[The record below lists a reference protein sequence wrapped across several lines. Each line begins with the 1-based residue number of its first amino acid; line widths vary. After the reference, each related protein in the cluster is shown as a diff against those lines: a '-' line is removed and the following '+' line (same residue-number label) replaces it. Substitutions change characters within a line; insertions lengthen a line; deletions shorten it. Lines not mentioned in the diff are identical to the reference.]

1 MAETAVPGSFQAE
14 LTNTSQSLSIGQFVQ
29 LANTPGNVGVCLSG
43 GGSRALSAGMGQ
55 LRALS
60 YLQVNGRS
68 LLSQTKAISTVSGG
82 SWLGQTF
89 SYLTA
94 GTTDA
99 AYLNDYVPDPGRL
112 VPTRTAGHTTAEIL
126 DELPPGNIGNSIATS
141 LFSVPALAVEA
152 FILHKFYKTPLDFL
166 WQALM
171 GLHILAPYGLFNQG
185 RNMLP
190 ESFFTWDQTTLSAI
204 TAANPSLAP
213 ETAHLIA
220 SAADPSRTRRPFP
233 VCNTALFLAEPGT
246 KIRFLAPV
254 QATAFMTGVVGSP
267 TGTDANGRT
276 PGGGGVTSFAF
287 SSNPTAVQ
295 GGDVTVAQQRQLA
308 LADIVGASSAAFA
321 DALRNQLAQWEQDPA
336 QFFQFLEQIA
346 EDVWD
351 WLTKRLP
358 EHDHTESRLFLDV
371 ARKLPDFGLVAE
383 VKSELGVLQGLIPE
397 YQYWPAAAP
406 GPYPQTLPT
415 QFADGG
421 SLENLGVNAM
431 LSYSDVD
438 NLIVLANTNTPLG
451 IDSKGTVIVT
461 SDIPPLFGYQPY
473 QSGVGYQ
480 LYAGDQNPLFP
491 QFKNSQVFESTAFA
505 DLLQGL
511 WTASGAGTNQNA
523 AVYKQTL
530 AVQPNSWFG
539 VRGNRT
545 VTVVW
550 VHLNPVKAWYDLL
563 DPAVQKILGPFDD
576 PTSFFNFPNYSTFKT
591 DLTATQVNLL
601 ANLTSWVVAAEPN
614 QGPFVSLYQ
623 GA

>member
-1 MAETAVPGSFQAE
+1 MAETGVPGSFQAE
-14 LTNTSQSLSIGQFVQ
+14 LTNTSQSLSVGQFVQ
-29 LANTPGNVGVCLSG
+29 LSDTPGNVGVCLSG

-60 YLQVNGRS
+60 YLQVNGKS
-68 LLSQTKAISTVSGG
+68 LLSQTRAISTVSGG

-94 GTTDA
+94 GTTDED
-99 AYLNDYVPDPGRL
+99 YLNQYVPDPGRL

-126 DELPPGNIGNSIATS
+126 DELPPGNIGNSIATP

-152 FILHKFYKTPLDFL
+152 FILHKFHGAPLDFL
-166 WQALM
+166 WQALI
-171 GLHILAPYGLFNQG
+171 GLHILKPYGLFNPG
-185 RNMLP
+185 SGMLP
-190 ESFFTWDQTTLSAI
+190 QSFFSWDQTTLSAI
-204 TAANPSLAP
+204 TTANPSLDP

-220 SAADPSRTRRPFP
+220 SATDPSRTRRPFP
-233 VCNTALFLAEPGT
+233 VCNTALFLSEPGT

-295 GGDVTVAQQRQLA
+295 SEDVTVTQQRQLA
-308 LADIVGASSAAFA
+308 LADIVGSSSAAFA
-321 DALRNQLAQWEQDPA
+321 DALRNQLAEWEQDPGE
-336 QFFQFLEQIA
+336 FFKVLAEIA
-346 EDVWD
+346 EDIWD

-358 EHDHTESRLFLDV
+358 HHDHTATRLFLDI
-371 ARKLPDFGLVAE
+371 APKLPTFGLVAE
-383 VKSELGVLQGLIPE
+383 VKSDLAKLQELIPE

-438 NLIVLANTNTPLG
+438 NLIVFANTSTPMG
-451 IDSKGTVIVT
+451 TDSNGTVIVT

-473 QSGVGYQ
+473 QSGVGYV
-480 LYAGDQNPLFP
+480 LYKGVANPVFP
-491 QFKNSQVFESTAFA
+491 QGKNSQVFESSAF
-505 DLLQGL
+505 DDVLQGL
-511 WTASGAGTNQNA
+511 WQASGGGTNQNA

-530 AVQPNSWFG
+530 AVQPNPWFG
-539 VRGNRT
+539 VPGNKT

-563 DPAVQKILGPFDD
+563 DPSVQSILGPFND
-576 PTSFFNFPNYSTFKT
+576 PTSFFNFPNYSTFLT
-591 DLTATQVNLL
+591 DLKATQINLL

-614 QGPFVSLYQ
+614 QGTFVSLYQ
-623 GA
+623 GT